1 MIYAQELLEN
11 EEEAE
16 EEAATARRNREL
28 TDKYLAGE
36 LNFSSFVKEM
46 KYDVGHRDK
55 ESDDDDEDSGKVS
68 NFAYWIT
75 SSSYDLKGLAKKRS
89 SSLVNFTPA
98 LVFHFFRNFPETF
111 SKPGYL
117 FTKTSHTLI
126 LKV

>member
-1 MIYAQELLEN
+1 MINAQELLEN

-68 NFAYWIT
+68 NFAY
-75 SSSYDLKGLAKKRS
+75 
-89 SSLVNFTPA
+89 
-98 LVFHFFRNFPETF
+98 
-111 SKPGYL
+111 
-117 FTKTSHTLI
+117 
-126 LKV
+126 

>member
-46 KYDVGHRDK
+46 KYDVGRDK

-68 NFAYWIT
+68 NCA
-75 SSSYDLKGLAKKRS
+75 SA
-89 SSLVNFTPA
+89 
-98 LVFHFFRNFPETF
+98 
-111 SKPGYL
+111 
-117 FTKTSHTLI
+117 SHRGRMI
-126 LKV
+126 